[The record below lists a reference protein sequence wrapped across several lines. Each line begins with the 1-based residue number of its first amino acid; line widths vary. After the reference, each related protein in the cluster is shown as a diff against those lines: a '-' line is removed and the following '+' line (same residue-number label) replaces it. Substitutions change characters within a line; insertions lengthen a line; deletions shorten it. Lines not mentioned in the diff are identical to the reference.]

1 MLLRP
6 TILALCLLMYDS
18 HSAIQSQ
25 NNAED
30 ATRHRG
36 VWSYTYYTESKAGGY
51 RSETNYSLSQKE
63 LADFKK
69 KIDAVVDV
77 LHQNPTVQPPI
88 GFEPTIQGSVW
99 TDAYAYHYNP
109 ALLKDKIAQ
118 AEIVMRFCPY
128 FNVKKSG
135 KIEKGCIEVSHLDVL
150 LNDMMSTMNGVEY
163 LSTEDYNTTTD
174 NAKKEKYSVFQMP
187 KIFKVLAPG
196 VTLYENGNIVIA
208 RTDTPYWLPLTV
220 REYFDLAIPYWEKS
234 AKREGNTA
242 VLDYVKKDLAAFSE
256 EDLSKPAYVGGHTD
270 VSMTLVTSR
279 PTETQWMRPNPA
291 YFNRKLPRNAVQ
303 LITIR
308 TMIEPFVMEKP
319 APSDTRDGPYHFWY
333 TKAMDFTQFV
343 KLLD

>member
-1 MLLRP
+1 MSLGR
-6 TILALCLLMYDS
+6 TIVAVCLLMVGS
-18 HSAIQSQ
+18 HFNTHAQ
-25 NNAED
+25 NTTAD
-30 ATRHRG
+30 ATKHPG
-36 VWSYTYYTESKAGGY
+36 VWTYTYYTESTAGGY
-51 RSETNYSLSQKE
+51 RSETNYSLSPAQ
-63 LADFKK
+63 LAAFKK

-88 GFEPTIQGSVW
+88 GFEPTVRGSVW

-118 AEIVMRFCPY
+118 AEIVLQFCPY

-135 KIEKGCIEVSHLDVL
+135 RIEKGCIEVSHLDVL
-150 LNDMMSTMNGVEY
+150 INDMWSTMNGVEN
-163 LSTEDYNTTTD
+163 LSAEDYHPTTD

-208 RTDTPYWLPLTV
+208 RPDTPYWLPLTV

-234 AKREGNTA
+234 AKKDGNTA

-256 EDLSKPAYVGGHTD
+256 EELSKPAYVGGQTE

-279 PTETQWMRPNPA
+279 PTATQWMRPNPA
-291 YFNRKLPRNAVQ
+291 YFDKKLPRNAVQ

-319 APSDTRDGPYHFWY
+319 EPSDTRDGPYHFWY
-333 TKAMDFTQFV
+333 TKAMDFTAFA